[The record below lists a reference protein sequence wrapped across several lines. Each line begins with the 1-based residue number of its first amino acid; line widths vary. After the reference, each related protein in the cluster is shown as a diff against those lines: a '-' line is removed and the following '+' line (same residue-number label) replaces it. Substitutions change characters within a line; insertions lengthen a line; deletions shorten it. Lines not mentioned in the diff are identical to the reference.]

1 MHIAIHELKLYA
13 NFHTWSEA
21 LCPLLYMELIHMK

>member
-1 MHIAIHELKLYA
+1 MLNVIHELKLYA

-21 LCPLLYMELIHMK
+21 VCPFLYMELIHME